1 MKTKINLA
9 YVFLSVGIL
18 NFIFLVDTI
27 LTDPEI
33 EFSVFSIVTTKRI
46 NITYYAVICLFLF
59 FAGIYILKIN
69 NKKLIK

>member
-9 YVFLSVGIL
+9 YVFLIVGIL

-33 EFSVFSIVTTKRI
+33 EFSIFSIVTTKTI
-46 NITYYAVICLFLF
+46 NIIYYGVVCVFLL
-59 FAGIYILKIN
+59 FAGIYIMKNN
-69 NKKLIK
+69 NKLLK